1 MADGRAAHLAK
12 SNRAWRLSSEIWIS
26 TAASGLTW
34 IKMKGSFRGVGP
46 VPVRAA
52 SESMLVG
59 LSACRT
65 SRFLYALCCLLVSCI
80 QAEVTK
86 SGDDIPHQHYMPGL
100 PLQALTRISKV
111 AVAIYDCHVHMAIH
125 YAQRA
130 LSNSETIMSTVVTH
144 TCIPEST
151 PTEDILSHCDNP
163 Q

>member
-1 MADGRAAHLAK
+1 MANGGAAHLAK

-34 IKMKGSFRGVGP
+34 IRMKGSFRGVGP

-80 QAEVTK
+80 QTEVTK
-86 SGDDIPHQHYMPGL
+86 SGDDIPHQYYMPSL
-100 PLQALTRISKV
+100 PLQALTQISKI
-111 AVAIYDCHVHMAIH
+111 AVAIYDSHVHMAIH

-130 LSNSETIMSTVVTH
+130 FSKFETIMSTVVTH
-144 TCIPEST
+144 TCIAVSIYTESV
-151 PTEDILSHCDNP
+151 LCHCEYP
-163 Q
+163 